1 MGAVRTQAAAEI
13 LVSGRVQG
21 VGYRA
26 FTELAASHL
35 KLTGYVR
42 NLDDGLVQIEVEGDR
57 EAIEALVK
65 KLWAGPSGARVRN
78 VQVAWRTPA
87 GRFTDF
93 SIRFF

>member
-1 MGAVRTQAAAEI
+1 MGAVRIQAAAEI
-13 LVSGRVQG
+13 FVSGRVQG

-26 FTELAASHL
+26 FAELAASRL
-35 KLTGYVR
+35 KLTGYAR

-65 KLWAGPSGARVRN
+65 TLWVGPSGARVRD
-78 VQVAWRTPA
+78 VQVTWGMPA